1 MSIELT
7 LNPEKLEAI
16 REMDPRVQSYN
27 IEMTELT
34 GGTFWVPYTPEQISG
49 EEAFPT
55 CDKMEDMMKML
66 AGMQTKV
73 PAINLYD
80 EKIRSFAK
88 AFGPVVIRF
97 SGSWATRT
105 YYDFDG
111 HTGGKAPEGF
121 EFVLTKEQ
129 WQGAL
134 DFVKAVN
141 GQILVS
147 VANSFGVHEDHTGA
161 WMPEQAELLW
171 KYTEEQGMKIEYAEF
186 MNEPNMLN
194 GMCLPDGYTLDDY
207 GRDYDLFAKW
217 LRENHPETK
226 LVGPCSAENERGAAA
241 GGMAALLLGTE
252 DIMKRCK
259 EAPDYYSYHS
269 YNGISERGQMFG
281 AHFDFDA
288 VTSEYYLGA
297 TMEDLHYNE
306 AIRDKYAPGAE
317 MWVTESADAACGG
330 NTWGPTFVETI
341 RYVDELARFNVNTRG
356 IIFHNTLASSAYG
369 LLDADTHMP
378 RPQYWGA
385 LLYSRLAGT
394 TVYDTKEEIREGAHV
409 YAQSRKD
416 GEKGFCY
423 VIINNS
429 REEETLVHVP
439 ACVQYTLSAD
449 SLRSQEIKLNGNVI
463 ASGEDGTIP
472 ELKGEEKEAGTI
484 TLAPC
489 TVTYLVVGDER

>member
-7 LNPEKLEAI
+7 LDPEKLEVI
-16 REMDPRVQSYN
+16 REMDSRMQSYN

-49 EEAFPT
+49 EEAFPV
-55 CDKMEDMMKML
+55 CENVQDMMNVL

-80 EKIRSFAK
+80 KRIRSFAK
-88 AFGPVVIRF
+88 ALGPVVVRF

-111 HTGGKAPEGF
+111 HTDGKAPEGF

-134 DFVKAVN
+134 DFVKEVG

-147 VANSFGVHEDHTGA
+147 VANSSGVHENGTGA

-171 KYTEEQGMKIEYAEF
+171 KYTEEQGMTIDYAEF

-194 GMCLPDGYTLDDY
+194 GMCLPEGYTLEDY
-207 GRDYDLFAKW
+207 GRDHDLFAKW

-226 LVGPCSAENERGAAA
+226 LVGPCSAESERGASA
-241 GGMAALLLGTE
+241 GGFAALLLKTE
-252 DIMKRCK
+252 DIMKQCK
-259 EAPDYYSYHS
+259 EIPDYYSYHS

-281 AHFDFDA
+281 AHYDFEA
-288 VTSEYYLGA
+288 VTTEAYLGA
-297 TMEDLHYNE
+297 TMDDLHYNE
-306 AIRDKYAPGAE
+306 KIRDRYVPGAE

-330 NTWGPTFVETI
+330 NTWAPTFVETI

-369 LLDADTHMP
+369 LLDAGTHMP
-378 RPQYWGA
+378 RPQYWGG

-394 TVYDTKEEIREGAHV
+394 TVYDTKEELREGAHV
-409 YAQSRKD
+409 YAHSRKD
-416 GEKGFCY
+416 GEKGVCY
-423 VIINNS
+423 IIINNS
-429 REEETLVHVP
+429 REEETIVHVP
-439 ACVQYTLSAD
+439 ECTRYTLSSG
-449 SLRSQEIKLNGNVI
+449 SLRSQEIRLNGALVT
-463 ASGEDGTIP
+463 AGWDGTIP
-472 ELKGEEKEAGTI
+472 ELKGAETDEGALVLE
-484 TLAPC
+484 PC
-489 TVTYLVVGDER
+489 TVTYLVVGE

>member
-7 LNPEKLEAI
+7 LNPEKLEVI

-80 EKIRSFAK
+80 ERIRSFAK

-147 VANSFGVHEDHTGA
+147 VANSFGVHENHTGA

-259 EAPDYYSYHS
+259 EAPDYYSYHI
-269 YNGISERGQMFG
+269 YN
-281 AHFDFDA
+281 
-288 VTSEYYLGA
+288 
-297 TMEDLHYNE
+297 
-306 AIRDKYAPGAE
+306 
-317 MWVTESADAACGG
+317 
-330 NTWGPTFVETI
+330 
-341 RYVDELARFNVNTRG
+341 
-356 IIFHNTLASSAYG
+356 
-369 LLDADTHMP
+369 
-378 RPQYWGA
+378 
-385 LLYSRLAGT
+385 
-394 TVYDTKEEIREGAHV
+394 
-409 YAQSRKD
+409 
-416 GEKGFCY
+416 
-423 VIINNS
+423 
-429 REEETLVHVP
+429 
-439 ACVQYTLSAD
+439 
-449 SLRSQEIKLNGNVI
+449 
-463 ASGEDGTIP
+463 
-472 ELKGEEKEAGTI
+472 
-484 TLAPC
+484 
-489 TVTYLVVGDER
+489 

>member
-7 LNPEKLEAI
+7 LNPEKLEVI

-111 HTGGKAPEGF
+111 HTGEKAPEGF

-161 WMPEQAELLW
+161 WMPEQAEILW

-306 AIRDKYAPGAE
+306 TIRDKYAPGAE

-341 RYVDELARFNVNTRG
+341 RYVDELARFNVNTKG

-394 TVYDTKEEIREGAHV
+394 TVYDTKEEIREGAHCLL
-409 YAQSRKD
+409 YTSSDASRRIMK
-416 GEKGFCY
+416 K
-423 VIINNS
+423 
-429 REEETLVHVP
+429 T
-439 ACVQYTLSAD
+439 
-449 SLRSQEIKLNGNVI
+449 
-463 ASGEDGTIP
+463 
-472 ELKGEEKEAGTI
+472 
-484 TLAPC
+484 
-489 TVTYLVVGDER
+489 

>member
-147 VANSFGVHEDHTGA
+147 VANSFGVHEDHTG
-161 WMPEQAELLW
+161 
-171 KYTEEQGMKIEYAEF
+171 
-186 MNEPNMLN
+186 
-194 GMCLPDGYTLDDY
+194 
-207 GRDYDLFAKW
+207 
-217 LRENHPETK
+217 
-226 LVGPCSAENERGAAA
+226 
-241 GGMAALLLGTE
+241 
-252 DIMKRCK
+252 
-259 EAPDYYSYHS
+259 
-269 YNGISERGQMFG
+269 
-281 AHFDFDA
+281 DA
-288 VTSEYYLGA
+288 
-297 TMEDLHYNE
+297 
-306 AIRDKYAPGAE
+306 
-317 MWVTESADAACGG
+317 
-330 NTWGPTFVETI
+330 
-341 RYVDELARFNVNTRG
+341 
-356 IIFHNTLASSAYG
+356 
-369 LLDADTHMP
+369 
-378 RPQYWGA
+378 
-385 LLYSRLAGT
+385 
-394 TVYDTKEEIREGAHV
+394 
-409 YAQSRKD
+409 
-416 GEKGFCY
+416 
-423 VIINNS
+423 
-429 REEETLVHVP
+429 
-439 ACVQYTLSAD
+439 
-449 SLRSQEIKLNGNVI
+449 
-463 ASGEDGTIP
+463 
-472 ELKGEEKEAGTI
+472 
-484 TLAPC
+484 
-489 TVTYLVVGDER
+489 

>member
-7 LNPEKLEAI
+7 LNPEKLEVI

-241 GGMAALLLGTE
+241 GGRAAL
-252 DIMKRCK
+252 
-259 EAPDYYSYHS
+259 
-269 YNGISERGQMFG
+269 
-281 AHFDFDA
+281 DA

-306 AIRDKYAPGAE
+306 TIRDKYAPGAE